1 VGAVTGA
8 FLACRRG
15 DFARVGPFDEH
26 TLGAT
31 FNDVDFC
38 LRLRAAGLAVLY
50 APEIA
55 LVHFES
61 KSRGIDDLDA
71 AKRERAA
78 FERRKLL
85 ERWGDA
91 VLLDPGFNPHWSRW
105 TRPFAA
111 IREPSP
117 AEIEAHL
124 AASASANPWNP
135 MLRAVGGEEA

>member
-1 VGAVTGA
+1 M
-8 FLACRRG
+8 
-15 DFARVGPFDEH
+15 
-26 TLGAT
+26 
-31 FNDVDFC
+31 DFC

-135 MLRAVGGEEA
+135 MLRAAGGEEA